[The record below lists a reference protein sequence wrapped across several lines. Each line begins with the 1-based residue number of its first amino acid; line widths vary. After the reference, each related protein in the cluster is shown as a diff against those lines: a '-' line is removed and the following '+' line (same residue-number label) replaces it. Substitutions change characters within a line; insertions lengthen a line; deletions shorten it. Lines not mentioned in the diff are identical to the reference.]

1 VLRIDLF
8 ILRIVVKFDQLDFE
22 RYSDSA
28 FLGNAL
34 PELFVLDFEKEGV
47 TVTLFH
53 AVSHPHGKISNKSL

>member
-1 VLRIDLF
+1 
-8 ILRIVVKFDQLDFE
+8 
-22 RYSDSA
+22 
-28 FLGNAL
+28 L